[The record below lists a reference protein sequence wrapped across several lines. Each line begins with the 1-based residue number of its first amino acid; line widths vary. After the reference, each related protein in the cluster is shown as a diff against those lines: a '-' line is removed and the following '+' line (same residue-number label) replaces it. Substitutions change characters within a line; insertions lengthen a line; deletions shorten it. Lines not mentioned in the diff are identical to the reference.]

1 MVIVI
6 GNNRNIFLYRLVI
19 KGHEPELLLFPF
31 PPQER
36 TLSSQVIIIKAL
48 ISQVRERRKKSIKFA
63 QKKLLNE
70 FKMQKFKHAFDLIM
84 FR

>member
-48 ISQVRERRKKSIKFA
+48 ISRVREREKKIN
-63 QKKLLNE
+63 QICTKKLLNE
-70 FKMQKFKHAFDLIM
+70 FKMQKFKRHALI
-84 FR
+84 

>member
-31 PPQER
+31 PPQEH

-48 ISQVRERRKKSIKFA
+48 ISRVREREKKKINQICTKKIIKRVQNA
-63 QKKLLNE
+63 E
-70 FKMQKFKHAFDLIM
+70 I
-84 FR
+84 

>member
-31 PPQER
+31 PPQEH

-48 ISQVRERRKKSIKFA
+48 ISLVRERRKNQSNLHKKIIKRVQNA
-63 QKKLLNE
+63 E
-70 FKMQKFKHAFDLIM
+70 I
-84 FR
+84 